1 MREQRLE
8 KIKKRLIEL
17 REELLTEVRSKNAE
31 AANLRDEGVADIA
44 DQGLTDNLSELLH
57 LLSDNKREEIMNIDE
72 ALDRLRQGR
81 YGQCL
86 ECGEPIDIE
95 RLELRPYTRFCIA
108 CKTKMEK
115 EESLKAGPGRGT
127 L

>member
-8 KIKKRLIEL
+8 TIRKRLIGL
-17 REELLTEVRSKNAE
+17 REDLLAEIRRKNAE
-31 AANLRDEGVADIA
+31 AASLRDEGVPDIA

-57 LLSDNKREEIMNIDE
+57 LLSDSKREEILNIDE
-72 ALDRLRQGR
+72 ALERLRQGR
-81 YGQCL
+81 YGLCL

-95 RLELRPYTRFCIA
+95 RLELRPYTRFCID
-108 CKTKMEK
+108 CKTQMEK
-115 EESLKAGPGRGT
+115 RESLKAGPGKGT

>member
-1 MREQRLE
+1 MREQGLE
-8 KIKKRLIEL
+8 NIRKRLIGQ
-17 REELLTEVRSKNAE
+17 REDLLAEVRNKNAE
-31 AANLRDEGVADIA
+31 AASLRDEGVADIA

-57 LLSDNKREEIMNIDE
+57 LLSDSKREEIMSIDE
-72 ALDRLRQGR
+72 ALERLRQGR

-86 ECGEPIDIE
+86 GCGEPIDGE
-95 RLELRPYTRFCIA
+95 RLALRPDTRFCVD

-115 EESLKAGPGRGT
+115 EQSLKAGPGRGT

>member
-8 KIKKRLIEL
+8 RIRKRLIGL
-17 REELLTEVRSKNAE
+17 REDLLAEVKSKNAE
-31 AANLRDEGVADIA
+31 AADLRDEGVADVA

-57 LLSDNKREEIMNIDE
+57 LLSDSKREEIMNIDE
-72 ALDRLRQGR
+72 ALERLRQGR

-86 ECGEPIDIE
+86 GCGEQIDFE
-95 RLELRPYTRFCIA
+95 RLELRPDTRFCID
-108 CKTKMEK
+108 CKTRLEK
-115 EESLKAGPGRGT
+115 EERLKAGPGRGT

>member
-8 KIKKRLIEL
+8 TIRKRLIGL
-17 REELLTEVRSKNAE
+17 REDLLAEVRSKNAE
-31 AANLRDEGVADIA
+31 AASLRDEGVADIA
-44 DQGLTDNLSELLH
+44 DLGLTDNLGELLH
-57 LLSDNKREEIMNIDE
+57 LLSDSKREEILNIDE
-72 ALDRLRQGR
+72 ALERLRQGQ

-108 CKTKMEK
+108 CKTRMEK
-115 EESLKAGPGRGT
+115 EESLKAGPGKGT

>member
-8 KIKKRLIEL
+8 TIRKRLIGL
-17 REELLTEVRSKNAE
+17 REDLLAEVRSKNAE
-31 AANLRDEGVADIA
+31 AASLRDEGVADVA
-44 DQGLTDNLSELLH
+44 DLGLTDSLSELLH
-57 LLSDNKREEIMNIDE
+57 LLSDSKREEIMNIDE

-81 YGQCL
+81 YGQCQG
-86 ECGEPIDIE
+86 CGEAIDIE
-95 RLELRPYTRFCIA
+95 RLELRPYTRFCIV

-115 EESLKAGPGRGT
+115 EESLKAGPGKGT

>member
-8 KIKKRLIEL
+8 SIRKRLIGL
-17 REELLTEVRSKNAE
+17 REDLLAEVRSKNAE
-31 AANLRDEGVADIA
+31 AASLRDEGVADVA
-44 DQGLTDNLSELLH
+44 DLGLTDNLGELLH
-57 LLSDNKREEIMNIDE
+57 LLSDSKREEIMNIDE
-72 ALDRLRQGR
+72 ALERLRQGR

-86 ECGEPIDIE
+86 ECGEMIDIE

-108 CKTKMEK
+108 CKTEREK
-115 EESLKAGPGRGT
+115 EESLRAGPGRGT